1 MNSDG
6 QDELG
11 FCGDFEIF
19 KIGNK
24 SASVGPQCKRKL

>member
-1 MNSDG
+1 MNKDK
-6 QDELG
+6 LG

-24 SASVGPQCKRKL
+24 SVSVGPQGYMLTN